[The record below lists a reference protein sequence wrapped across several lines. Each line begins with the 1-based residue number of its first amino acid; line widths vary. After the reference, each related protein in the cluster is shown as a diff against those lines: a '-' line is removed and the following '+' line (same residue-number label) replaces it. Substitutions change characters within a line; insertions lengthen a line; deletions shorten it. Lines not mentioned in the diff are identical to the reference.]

1 MKYNRIF
8 LYLFLLAIPTMVYAQ
23 RKRTKAHAKQP
34 VEVVEEETP
43 GEKMFKSML
52 SSTAKIMFVDSM
64 VVDKASFLSQIPLN
78 KESGK
83 VMRYQDFFT
92 NKAKTVQ
99 RPTSVYINEF
109 GDQAYY
115 AEGDTVNG
123 NVLYKVDWLGDNWG
137 PRTAVE
143 GIGEGYQEINYPFV
157 MSDGVTLFF
166 AAKGENSIGGYD
178 IFTTLFDSESGT
190 FYQPE
195 NYGLPFNSEANDYF
209 LAINEIDNIGW
220 LVSDRGQEAGKVCIY
235 TFVPTNPRVG
245 FESDN
250 MTANQ
255 IEPYA
260 RITRIADTWKF
271 GNRKEAL
278 QRIENMLAR
287 ENTESDPDRIY
298 FVVNDEVTY
307 YNINEFKSKKNRQQ
321 FLVLNGMKASKDKK
335 VKDLE
340 ALREQYR
347 TANASKQAELREY
360 LLRTER
366 EMEEL
371 YASIHDMEKTIR
383 NEEIRNIQK

>member
-123 NVLYKVDWLGDNWG
+123 NVL
-137 PRTAVE
+137 
-143 GIGEGYQEINYPFV
+143 
-157 MSDGVTLFF
+157 
-166 AAKGENSIGGYD
+166 
-178 IFTTLFDSESGT
+178 
-190 FYQPE
+190 
-195 NYGLPFNSEANDYF
+195 
-209 LAINEIDNIGW
+209 
-220 LVSDRGQEAGKVCIY
+220 
-235 TFVPTNPRVG
+235 
-245 FESDN
+245 
-250 MTANQ
+250 
-255 IEPYA
+255 
-260 RITRIADTWKF
+260 
-271 GNRKEAL
+271 
-278 QRIENMLAR
+278 
-287 ENTESDPDRIY
+287 
-298 FVVNDEVTY
+298 
-307 YNINEFKSKKNRQQ
+307 
-321 FLVLNGMKASKDKK
+321 
-335 VKDLE
+335 
-340 ALREQYR
+340 
-347 TANASKQAELREY
+347 
-360 LLRTER
+360 
-366 EMEEL
+366 
-371 YASIHDMEKTIR
+371 
-383 NEEIRNIQK
+383 